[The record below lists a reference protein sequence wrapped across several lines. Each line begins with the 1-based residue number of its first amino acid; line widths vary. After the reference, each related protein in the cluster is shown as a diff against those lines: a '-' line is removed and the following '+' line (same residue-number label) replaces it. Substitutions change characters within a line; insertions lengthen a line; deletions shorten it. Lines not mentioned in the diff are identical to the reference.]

1 MLRVVNL
8 RGRRAAGQPLD
19 YAAIVPRADF
29 DVAAATE
36 IVRPICSDVARRG
49 AGALADYS
57 MRFDRVLPTSFRVPR
72 TALENAAARLH
83 PDLRKAFA
91 TAIERR
97 RRVCET
103 ELGDTGGE
111 VSVAPGA
118 VVRRRM
124 IPVSRVGLYV
134 PGGLAPLA

>member
-1 MLRVVNL
+1 VLRVINL
-8 RGRRAAGQPLD
+8 RGRQAAGQRLD

-36 IVRPICSDVARRG
+36 IVRPICDDVARRG
-49 AGALADYS
+49 AAALAEYS
-57 MRFDRVLPTSFRVPR
+57 MRFDRVLPTTFRVPQ
-72 TALENAAARLH
+72 TALKDAAARLH

-103 ELGDTGGE
+103 ELGDTG
-111 VSVAPGA
+111 A
-118 VVRRRM
+118 R
-124 IPVSRVGLYV
+124 
-134 PGGLAPLA
+134 